1 MLSFVPARL
10 LKITIYLPLLVL
22 NALAILNETRFLV
35 PGIPFASIFE
45 FLTALHSW
53 LVVFEYTRLSQS

>member
-35 PGIPFASIFE
+35 PGIPFASIFGIPNR
-45 FLTALHSW
+45 TA
-53 LVVFEYTRLSQS
+53 